1 MPRNVYIYD
10 PNIPVPKKVRHVKI
24 PEGIAVI
31 KSEAFCGCSRL
42 KSIVIPDSVTEIG
55 NYAFKNCFAL
65 QSVTIPGSVT
75 KIGSRAFQSCG
86 LLQSITIP
94 DSVTKI
100 GEGAFEYSGLR
111 SITIPDSV
119 TEVGDCAFYHC
130 PGLQSV
136 TIPDSVTKIGESAFW
151 DCSGL
156 RSITIPGSVTEI
168 GSYAF
173 KDCFILQS
181 VTIPDGV
188 TEIGDNAFSNCYSLQ
203 SIAIP
208 NSVTRIGNRAFQ
220 SCHLLQSV
228 TIPDSVTKI
237 SDSTFCGCSALRSVT
252 IPDSVTKIDSSAF
265 DDCVALQSITIPDS
279 VTEIGDYA
287 FRDCSDLQSVT
298 IPDSVTKIGFGI
310 FEGCSGLQSVT
321 IPESITEINAAVFH
335 DCSGLQSVI
344 IPDSV
349 TAIRSDAFSHCSGL
363 RSVRIPD
370 SVTEIGKNAFYGC
383 SGLSSVIIPHSVTEI
398 GYGAFWECSALQ
410 SVTIPDSVTE
420 ISNGVF
426 EDCSNLQ
433 SIVIPDSVTKIDC
446 SAFRGCSGL
455 QSIVIPDSVTEIGK
469 NVFRNCS
476 RLQSVTIPDSVTKI
490 GANAFMDCTR
500 LQTVTIPDS
509 GAIIGD
515 KAFHRCLA
523 LQSLMYNG
531 TNIAPFINID
541 GHGVNTFDVIKKLV
555 DRQIPLREDIVM
567 QGICM
572 QHRGGLDQWAQEYPI
587 FGNMRFPAAMKR
599 VSKKGKEQLRKCFAA
614 QKKTKGRVPEILDEL
629 AITVRIF
636 KIPSERLA
644 ETFDV
649 EYTRHL
655 LGEKIPIVPAEAC
668 RCYYSRDI
676 CNMLIQKGRISV
688 MAEAIGLYNK
698 SERQECYRHLMDF
711 IRSHPDT
718 KTEDLQYAVDHAT
731 EIPIG
736 AKTTLAQIRRHQA
749 YTESLTEVR
758 KIEKKY
764 GKAVS
769 GFRLSDYRCNL
780 NPTGITYD
788 GMTAR
793 VLDLSD
799 ARDIALA
806 ARLGELTGC
815 CQRLNEAGE
824 TAMMH
829 GFLNPDA
836 GFWVIE
842 DANGTVKAQAEV
854 WEAGPKNL
862 VFDNIEFANT
872 DNRHT
877 ADRAEQLRGVI
888 VAWAMA
894 SGYENII
901 MGCGYNE
908 LGVGSMKRAPIP
920 ELRLTPEEVFAL
932 QKDNDAGVSFET
944 IDEVRRYMRT
954 EEYDP
959 SDFVY
964 SDADR
969 QCVYIK
975 KDGTVS
981 KYLAEGYDRN
991 LADKCSTPGHEAVK
1005 EQDDEIVCK

>member
-1 MPRNVYIYD
+1 
-10 PNIPVPKKVRHVKI
+10 
-24 PEGIAVI
+24 
-31 KSEAFCGCSRL
+31 
-42 KSIVIPDSVTEIG
+42 
-55 NYAFKNCFAL
+55 
-65 QSVTIPGSVT
+65 
-75 KIGSRAFQSCG
+75 
-86 LLQSITIP
+86 
-94 DSVTKI
+94 
-100 GEGAFEYSGLR
+100 
-111 SITIPDSV
+111 
-119 TEVGDCAFYHC
+119 
-130 PGLQSV
+130 
-136 TIPDSVTKIGESAFW
+136 
-151 DCSGL
+151 
-156 RSITIPGSVTEI
+156 
-168 GSYAF
+168 
-173 KDCFILQS
+173 
-181 VTIPDGV
+181 
-188 TEIGDNAFSNCYSLQ
+188 
-203 SIAIP
+203 
-208 NSVTRIGNRAFQ
+208 
-220 SCHLLQSV
+220 
-228 TIPDSVTKI
+228 
-237 SDSTFCGCSALRSVT
+237 
-252 IPDSVTKIDSSAF
+252 
-265 DDCVALQSITIPDS
+265 
-279 VTEIGDYA
+279 
-287 FRDCSDLQSVT
+287 
-298 IPDSVTKIGFGI
+298 
-310 FEGCSGLQSVT
+310 
-321 IPESITEINAAVFH
+321 
-335 DCSGLQSVI
+335 
-344 IPDSV
+344 
-349 TAIRSDAFSHCSGL
+349 
-363 RSVRIPD
+363 
-370 SVTEIGKNAFYGC
+370 
-383 SGLSSVIIPHSVTEI
+383 
-398 GYGAFWECSALQ
+398 
-410 SVTIPDSVTE
+410 
-420 ISNGVF
+420 
-426 EDCSNLQ
+426 
-433 SIVIPDSVTKIDC
+433 
-446 SAFRGCSGL
+446 
-455 QSIVIPDSVTEIGK
+455 
-469 NVFRNCS
+469 
-476 RLQSVTIPDSVTKI
+476 
-490 GANAFMDCTR
+490 MDCTR
-500 LQTVTIPDS
+500 LQTVTIPNS

-555 DRQIPLREDIVM
+555 GRQIPLREDIVM

-649 EYTRHL
+649 EYTRRL

-688 MAEAIGLYNK
+688 MAEAISLYNK

-872 DNRHT
+872 DNRHAT
-877 ADRAEQLRGVI
+877 DRAEQLRGVI

-975 KDGTVS
+975 KGGTVS
-981 KYLAEGYDRN
+981 KYLAEGYDRS
-991 LADKCSTPGHEAVK
+991 LTDKCSTSGHEAVK